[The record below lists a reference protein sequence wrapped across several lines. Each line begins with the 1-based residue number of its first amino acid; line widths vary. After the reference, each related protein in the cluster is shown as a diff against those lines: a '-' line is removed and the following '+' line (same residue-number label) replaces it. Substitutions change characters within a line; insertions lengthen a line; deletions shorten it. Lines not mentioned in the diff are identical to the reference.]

1 METTLN
7 KTKAAIVAVCG
18 AITAVF
24 GWMGWLVILFAGCM
38 AMDWVTGSI
47 AGTKRDGWSSGT
59 ARSGLAHKGGMIVI
73 VMASAACDGLL
84 YLVLNDIPALQ
95 LPFEYDALICPLV
108 LCWYI
113 ITELG
118 SICENA
124 AALGAPLP
132 KFLRKILAVL
142 KGAAETAGD
151 KLAGD
156 DGAEDRGKKTDTLH

>member
-1 METTLN
+1 MESTLN
-7 KTKAAIVAVCG
+7 KAKLAVVALCG

-24 GWMGWLVILFAGCM
+24 GWLGWLVILFAACM
-38 AMDWVTGSI
+38 ALDWVTGSI
-47 AGTKRDGWSSGT
+47 AGTKRAGWSSGT
-59 ARSGLAHKGGMIVI
+59 ARAGLAHKGGMIVI
-73 VMASAACDGLL
+73 VLVSAACDGLL
-84 YLVLNDIPALQ
+84 YLILNSIPALR
-95 LPFEYDALICPLV
+95 LPFEYDTLICPLV

-132 KFLRKILAVL
+132 GFLRKILAVL
-142 KGAAETAGD
+142 KGATETAGD

-156 DGAEDRGKKTDTLH
+156 DCHDNDPEKNKD